1 MNKYILAF
9 SIFTF
14 IFIACDKDLNLNT
27 NVSTYNYD
35 KIDPD
40 GGSWITVF
48 INKSDISCNA
58 PVATSSPEYSAQL
71 TDLKTKSAT
80 ISPSQQDAIN
90 RWGANAI
97 ASWNNVARELA
108 AKYNLTPAANADGT
122 YPIPNSAE
130 PGKYPY
136 FPFANPPYASRAFA
150 YLAVAQYDALILAWK
165 YKYEYNRAAPYKI
178 DNSIKNALPDQS
190 LPSYPSEDAVIAEV
204 SLGILRVMFPNDTTY
219 LKDLAVEHKN
229 SRLWAGMNT
238 QDDLDAGSQIAKQVV
253 AKIINDRAKKDNM
266 NKAISS
272 IAVTDS
278 LAALAEAKYGWRWR
292 SVETPVRPGMLPKF
306 GEVKPWCVP
315 DITVVRPGPPPA
327 PGTEQYEK
335 DVEEIKKF
343 TSNPTAAQ
351 RKLANFWAD
360 GPSTSTP
367 PGHWNQI
374 ASDLMIKYKMSPLRS
389 ARTMA
394 YMNMAIQDAGIS
406 TWDTKY
412 TYFGLRPS
420 NAIPG
425 FKTLIGVPNFPG
437 YISGHSTFSSAAST
451 VLSYIFPSETV
462 PLNQYVEDA
471 SNSRIYGGI
480 HFRVDCEVGI
490 ETGKKVAQYCVDKAR
505 IDGAK

>member
-71 TDLKTKSAT
+71 TDLKSKS
-80 ISPSQQDAIN
+80 ISISQSQQDAIN

-122 YPIPNSAE
+122 YPNPNSAE

-219 LKDLAVEHKN
+219 LKDLAAEHKN

-238 QDDLDAGSQIAKQVV
+238 QDDIDAGSTIGKQVA
-253 AKIINDRAKKDNM
+253 AKFINDRAKKDNM
-266 NKAISS
+266 GKAIST

-278 LAALAEAKYGWRWR
+278 LATLAELKYGWRWR
-292 SVETPVRPGMLPKF
+292 SLESPVRPGMLPKF
-306 GEVKPWCVP
+306 GDVKPWCIP
-315 DITVVRPGPPPA
+315 DVATVRPGPPPA
-327 PGTEQYEK
+327 PGTPEFIA
-335 DVEEIKKF
+335 DVNEIKDF
-343 TSNPTAAQ
+343 TENPTSET
-351 RKLANFWAD
+351 RRIANFWAD

-367 PGHWNQI
+367 PGHWNAI
-374 ASDLMIKYKMSPLRS
+374 ASDLILKYQMNPIRS

-406 TWDTKY
+406 CWDTKY
-412 TYFGLRPS
+412 YYNGLRPS
-420 NAIPG
+420 NAISD
-425 FKTLIGVPNFPG
+425 FRTLIGVPNFPG
-437 YISGHSTFSSAAST
+437 YISGHSTFSAAGAE
-451 VLSYIFPSETV
+451 VLAYIFPNETASV
-462 PLNQYVEDA
+462 NQFAQDA

-480 HFRVDCEVGI
+480 HFRVDCKVGL
-490 ETGKKVAQYCVDKAR
+490 ETGKKVAGYVINIAR
-505 IDGAK
+505 ADGSE